1 MSIQVIYYQEE
12 HEEEKGRHM
21 SAQPLWGKP
30 IFVPGQSVTKEDLAK
45 LPEDGSRY
53 ELYEGELIQMPPPQ
67 EYHGNIA
74 IKIASWLLTHLQQV
88 GMEDHISDTAGF
100 DLTIPGQR
108 DTILAPDVAV
118 AQLPVQPNS
127 GYRKLPPLLAVE
139 IASPSQ
145 SRPELAIKA
154 QFYLSVGVKMVWL
167 VWPEKHTIDVWTPPQ
182 KVETLQGTDTITG
195 GTVLPGFS
203 CPIAR
208 FFPKE

>member
-1 MSIQVIYYQEE
+1 
-12 HEEEKGRHM
+12 M

-45 LPEDGSRY
+45 LPDDGSRY

-74 IKIASWLLTHLQQV
+74 IKIASWLLAHLQQV

-167 VWPEKHTIDVWTPPQ
+167 VWPEKRTIDVWTPPQ
-182 KVETLQGTDTITG
+182 DVVTLQETDTITG
-195 GTVLPGFS
+195 GTVLPGFNCS
-203 CPIAR
+203 IAR
-208 FFPKE
+208 FFPKS